1 MEEFS
6 GLSIKKLNQVIRAK
20 ASQLPEAE
28 SRKLLQ
34 RRQQVYEKD
43 GLVTLCQEFITW
55 SEVEALLS
63 MDTSSPRQSTTSST
77 TSSTN
82 ASQES
87 ANANN
92 MNPDQL
98 RQQAQAMRQNPSA
111 FRFMQTPPLSEAQV
125 LEAGENGLSYTDVL
139 RKYDLCFVILT
150 ALLWVVCCCDVAT
163 QMEQMASDPAMFQR
177 MKDQMANMR

>member
-43 GLVTLCQEFITW
+43 GLVALCQEFITW

-63 MDTSSPRQSTTSST
+63 MDTSSPRQST

-111 FRFMQTPPLSEAQV
+111 FRFMQSPPLSEAQV
-125 LEAGENGLSYTDVL
+125 LEAGENGLSYSDVL

-150 ALLWVVCCCDVAT
+150 ALLWVVCCHIAT
-163 QMEQMASDPAMFQR
+163 HMEQMASDPAMFQR